1 MDWSLFKSI
10 LEAVVILVVLPG
22 AAVHLFRTQRSRL
35 EAQRCLLEEKDAAL
49 RAAAG
54 ELAAMK
60 DKFRAFSDEVAAR
73 NKRAWVRLLDEESA
87 TVQAAQQKCGQVLQ
101 ERFEGF
107 TGKLDAVQRELDGF
121 HHSLLETFGGFYDQ
135 RRKNLEGKGIL
146 PFDVSE
152 WTADM
157 ETEYREGTTGEVIPF
172 PGKRSTRPDRGAAK
186 D

>member
-35 EAQRCLLEEKDAAL
+35 EAQRRLLEEKDAAL

-60 DKFRAFSDEVAAR
+60 DRFRAFSDEVTAR
-73 NKRAWVRLLDEESA
+73 NKRAWARLLDEESA
-87 TVQAAQQKCGQVLQ
+87 TVQAAQQKCGGVLQ
-101 ERFEGF
+101 DRFEGF

-121 HHSLLETFGGFYDQ
+121 RNSLLETFEGFYDQ
-135 RRKNLEGKGIL
+135 RKRNLEGKGIL
-146 PFDVSE
+146 PFDASE
-152 WTADM
+152 WTTDM
-157 ETEYREGTTGEVIPF
+157 EAEYREGTTGEVIPF
-172 PGKRSTRPDRGAAK
+172 PGNRPRCPGGGAAK
-186 D
+186 H